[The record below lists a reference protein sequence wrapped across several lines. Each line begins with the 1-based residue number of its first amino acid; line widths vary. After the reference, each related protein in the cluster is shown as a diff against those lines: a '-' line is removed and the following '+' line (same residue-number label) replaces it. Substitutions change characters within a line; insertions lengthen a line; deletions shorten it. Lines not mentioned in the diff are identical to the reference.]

1 MSRFAEIADRCGDDN
16 FKKIYTITSD
26 KITKSECVED
36 GVPKTPLSFTD
47 TEVEEIKNLQFETV
61 KTNYTADG
69 GYKTLDDV
77 KKEVSIDVERMK
89 KNIVNDGFYNPGSG
103 IGTEV
108 DVGNW
113 GRPYEPLLIGP
124 YDASAMYSSGGL
136 SQIIIDKKSRGLCI
150 SGYEFSSNA
159 MEAQELFELRDYAES
174 LGFSSIIGQAA
185 RDSLLFGGS
194 VIYPIFK
201 GDKPITTA
209 MNLKKLLDT
218 KILKKG
224 CIDYFVEAD
233 RWNITVVPDYNLSA
247 KDYMSPT
254 TFLVPI
260 SGIEVNSDRA
270 AFIRTKPLPY
280 WSAIRQLGWGA
291 SDITGWA
298 KSLIGYEIMAMSLPI
313 MCQQMSLLVHTLPL
327 DGIIAQNGVKAAKAW
342 QKENEREMRDW
353 SILNPKAINSYGE
366 ISVVNRNYSGFDSLI
381 DAIRKDIAAK
391 SGLPESLLFY
401 SMPNG
406 IFNKSEDDVMLKQSE
421 TIKLIQQMVAPCVQK
436 LIPLLAISLFGCRGK
451 SDLEKYQS
459 IKISFDTPVVS
470 NPQKKADV
478 ALKMAQAIQLLYVT
492 GFDKGS
498 AVNIVSKVIGEVE
511 MPTDMSTIFN
521 QETEKDKDKDAN
533 RNVEQSNE
541 KEMQENNSGVP
552 VDKDNGKRPV

>member
-1 MSRFAEIADRCGDDN
+1 MSRFAEIADRCKDEN
-16 FKKIYTITSD
+16 FKKIYQIASGKIDSQEGVSD
-26 KITKSECVED
+26 SKRSPV
-36 GVPKTPLSFTD
+36 SFSNS
-47 TEVEEIKNLQFETV
+47 EVEEIKDLQYETV
-61 KTNYTADG
+61 KANYVADG
-69 GYKTLDDV
+69 GFKTVEDL
-77 KKEVSIDVERMK
+77 KKEVTIDTNKAIQSIMK
-89 KNIVNDGFYNPGSG
+89 DGFYNPGSR
-103 IGTEV
+103 IGTDV

-113 GRPYEPLLIGP
+113 GRPYEPLLVGP

-136 SQIIIDKKSRGLCI
+136 TQIIIDKKSRGLCI
-150 SGYEFSSNA
+150 SGYEFTSGAMDSS
-159 MEAQELFELRDYAES
+159 ELLELRDYAES
-174 LGFSSIIGQAA
+174 LGFSSIIAQGA

-194 VIYPIFK
+194 AIYPIFK
-201 GDKPITTA
+201 GDNPVTTA
-209 MNLKKLLDT
+209 MTFKQLMDAKLL
-218 KILKKG
+218 KRG
-224 CIDYFVEAD
+224 CIDYFAEAD
-233 RWNITVVPDYNLSA
+233 RWNMTVVPDYDLSA
-247 KDYMSPT
+247 KDYLNPS

-270 AFIRTKPLPY
+270 SFIRTKPLPY

-381 DAIRKDIAAK
+381 DAIRKDVAAK

-421 TIKLIQQMVAPCVQK
+421 TIKLIQQVVAPCVQK
-436 LIPLLAISLFGCRGK
+436 LIPILAISYFGCRGQK
-451 SDLEKYQS
+451 ELERYQS

-492 GFDKGS
+492 GFDKGQ

-511 MPTDMSTIFN
+511 MPSDMSSIFN
-521 QETEKDKDKDAN
+521 SETEKDVKEN
-533 RNVEQSNE
+533 TE
-541 KEMQENNSGVP
+541 KPEGENNTGVP
-552 VDKDNGKRPV
+552 EDNDQGRRPV

>member
-1 MSRFAEIADRCGDDN
+1 MSRFAEIADRCNDEN
-16 FKKIYTITSD
+16 FKKIYQIASG
-26 KITKSECVED
+26 KIDTAT
-36 GVPKTPLSFTD
+36 GVNDSQPKAPVSFTD
-47 TEVEEIKNLQFETV
+47 SEIAEIKDLQFETV
-61 KTNYTADG
+61 KTNYVKDG
-69 GYKTLDDV
+69 GFRTIDDLR
-77 KKEVSIDVERMK
+77 KEVSIDVSKAKQSIMQ
-89 KNIVNDGFYNPGSG
+89 DGFYNPGSG
-103 IGTEV
+103 IGTDI

-113 GRPYEPLLIGP
+113 GTPYEPLLVGP

-136 SQIIIDKKSRGLCI
+136 TQIIIDKKSRGLCI
-150 SGYEFSSNA
+150 SGYEFTSGALQSS
-159 MEAQELFELRDYAES
+159 ELMELRDYAES
-174 LGFSSIIGQAA
+174 LGFSSIIAQAA

-194 VIYPIFK
+194 SIYPILK
-201 GDKPITTA
+201 GDTPITTA
-209 MNLKKLLDT
+209 MNFKQLLATKLLT
-218 KILKKG
+218 KG
-224 CIDYFVEAD
+224 CIDYFAEAD
-233 RWNITVVPDYNLSA
+233 RWNMTVVPDYDLSA
-247 KDYMSPT
+247 KDYLNPA

-260 SGIEVNSDRA
+260 SGIEVNSERT
-270 AFIRTKPLPY
+270 AFVRTKPLPY
-280 WSAIRQLGWGA
+280 WSAIRQIGWGA
-291 SDITGWA
+291 SDIVSWA

-381 DAIRKDIAAK
+381 DAIRKDVAAK

-421 TIKLIQQMVAPCVQK
+421 TIKLIQQVVAPCVQK
-436 LIPLLAISLFGCRGK
+436 LIPILAISYFGYRGQK
-451 SDLEKYQS
+451 DLEKYRS

-511 MPTDMSTIFN
+511 MPSDMSSIFN
-521 QETEKDKDKDAN
+521 TETEKQVKEN
-533 RNVEQSNE
+533 TE
-541 KEMQENNSGVP
+541 KPDSKNNTGIPNDSETGA
-552 VDKDNGKRPV
+552 RPQ

>member
-1 MSRFAEIADRCGDDN
+1 MVKNRFAKIADNCSDEN
-16 FKKIYTITSD
+16 FKKIYAMASVRMPDTEG
-26 KITKSECVED
+26 KGVKD
-36 GVPKTPLSFTD
+36 GKVSPASFTD
-47 TEVEEIKNLQFETV
+47 AEVREIKELQFETV
-61 KTNYTADG
+61 KANYTRDG
-69 GYKTLDDV
+69 TYQTLDDV
-77 KKEVSIDVERMK
+77 RKSVEIDVEKMK
-89 KNIVNDGFYNPGSG
+89 KKIVEDGFYNPGSG
-103 IGTEV
+103 IGTLS
-108 DVGNW
+108 DVGNC

-136 SQIIIDKKSRGLCI
+136 SQIIIDKKSRGLAI
-150 SGYEFSSNA
+150 SGYQFTSGA
-159 MEAQELFELRDYAES
+159 MDSQQLLELRDYAES
-174 LGFSSIIGQAA
+174 FGFASMIAQAA

-194 VIYPIFK
+194 SIYPIFK
-201 GDKPITTA
+201 GESPVTTPMSLRKLMDA
-209 MNLKKLLDT
+209 KMLKKN
-218 KILKKG
+218 
-224 CIDYFVEAD
+224 CIDYFAEAD
-233 RWNITVVPDYNLSA
+233 RWNMTVVPDYNLSA
-247 KDYMSPT
+247 KDYLNPAS
-254 TFLVPI
+254 FLVPI

-270 AFIRTKPLPY
+270 AFVRTKPLPY

-291 SDITGWA
+291 SDICGWA

-421 TIKLIQQMVAPCVQK
+421 TIKLIQQIVAPCVQK
-436 LIPLLAISLFGCRGK
+436 LIPILAVSCFGCK
-451 SDLEKYQS
+451 SQAEWEKYKS

-492 GFDKGS
+492 GFSKEDS
-498 AVNIVSKVIGEVE
+498 VSIVSKVIGEVE
-511 MPTDMSTIFN
+511 MPNDMSTIFGAATGKKE
-521 QETEKDKDKDAN
+521 ETGTE
-533 RNVEQSNE
+533 EPSNE
-541 KEMQENNSGVP
+541 AGVP
-552 VDKDNGKRPV
+552 QDRETGRRPQ

>member
-1 MSRFAEIADRCGDDN
+1 MSRFAEIADRCKDEN
-16 FKKIYTITSD
+16 FKKIYQIASGKIDTAVGVNDSQPRTPVSFSD
-26 KITKSECVED
+26 SEIAEMKD
-36 GVPKTPLSFTD
+36 
-47 TEVEEIKNLQFETV
+47 LQFETV
-61 KTNYTADG
+61 KANYVMDG
-69 GYKTLDDV
+69 GFKTIEDI
-77 KKEVSIDVERMK
+77 KKEVSIDVQKAKQSMMQ
-89 KNIVNDGFYNPGSG
+89 DGFYNPGSG
-103 IGTEV
+103 VGTDI

-113 GRPYEPLLIGP
+113 GRPYEPLLVGP

-136 SQIIIDKKSRGLCI
+136 TQIIIDKKSRGLCI
-150 SGYEFSSNA
+150 SGYEFTSGALDSQ
-159 MEAQELFELRDYAES
+159 MLLELRDYAES
-174 LGFSSIIGQAA
+174 LGFSSIIAQAA

-194 VIYPIFK
+194 VIYPILK
-201 GDKPITTA
+201 GDTPVTTA
-209 MNLKKLLDT
+209 MDFNKLLGS
-218 KILKKG
+218 KLLSKG
-224 CIDYFVEAD
+224 CIDYFAEAD
-233 RWNITVVPDYNLSA
+233 RWNITVVPDYDLSA
-247 KDYMSPT
+247 KDYLSPR

-260 SGIEVNSDRA
+260 SGIEICSDRA
-270 AFIRTKPLPY
+270 AFVRTKPLPY
-280 WSAIRQLGWGA
+280 WSAIRQLGWGG
-291 SDITGWA
+291 SDITSWA
-298 KSLIGYEIMAMSLPI
+298 KSLIGYEIMTMSLPI

-381 DAIRKDIAAK
+381 DAIRKDVSAK

-421 TIKLIQQMVAPCVQK
+421 TIKLIQQIVAPCVQK
-436 LIPLLAISLFGCRGK
+436 LIPLLAISYFGCRGK
-451 SDLEKYQS
+451 ADLEKYKS

-511 MPTDMSTIFN
+511 MPSDMSTIFGAETQKQIN
-521 QETEKDKDKDAN
+521 ENTEKPEGENSSGIPEDK
-533 RNVEQSNE
+533 
-541 KEMQENNSGVP
+541 ENGR
-552 VDKDNGKRPV
+552 RPV

>member
-1 MSRFAEIADRCGDDN
+1 MSRFAEIADRCKDEN
-16 FKKIYTITSD
+16 FKKIYQIASGKIDLQEGVSD
-26 KITKSECVED
+26 SKRSPV
-36 GVPKTPLSFTD
+36 SFSNS
-47 TEVEEIKNLQFETV
+47 EVEEIKDLQFETV
-61 KTNYTADG
+61 KANYVADG
-69 GYKTLDDV
+69 GFKTVEDLN
-77 KKEVSIDVERMK
+77 KEVTIDTNKAIQSIMK
-89 KNIVNDGFYNPGSG
+89 DGFYNPGSR
-103 IGTEV
+103 IGTDV

-113 GRPYEPLLIGP
+113 GRPYEPLLVGP

-136 SQIIIDKKSRGLCI
+136 TQIIIDKKSRGLCI
-150 SGYEFSSNA
+150 SGYEFTSGAMDSS
-159 MEAQELFELRDYAES
+159 ELLELRDYAES
-174 LGFSSIIGQAA
+174 LGFSSIIAQGA

-194 VIYPIFK
+194 AIYPIFK
-201 GDKPITTA
+201 GDNPVTTA
-209 MNLKKLLDT
+209 MTFKQLMDAKLL
-218 KILKKG
+218 KRG
-224 CIDYFVEAD
+224 CIDYFAEAD
-233 RWNITVVPDYNLSA
+233 RWNMTVVPDYDLSA
-247 KDYMSPT
+247 KDYLNPS

-270 AFIRTKPLPY
+270 SFIRTKPLPY

-366 ISVVNRNYSGFDSLI
+366 IAVVNRNYSGFDSLI
-381 DAIRKDIAAK
+381 DAIRKDVAAK

-421 TIKLIQQMVAPCVQK
+421 TIKLIQQVVAPCVQK
-436 LIPLLAISLFGCRGK
+436 LIPILAISYFGCRGQK
-451 SDLEKYQS
+451 DLEKYQS

-492 GFDKGS
+492 GFDKGA

-511 MPTDMSTIFN
+511 MPSDMSSIFN
-521 QETEKDKDKDAN
+521 SETEKEVKEN
-533 RNVEQSNE
+533 TE
-541 KEMQENNSGVP
+541 KPEGENNTGVP
-552 VDKDNGKRPV
+552 EDNEQGRRPV

>member
-1 MSRFAEIADRCGDDN
+1 MSRFAEIADKCRDEN
-16 FKKIYTITSD
+16 FKKIYQIASGRIDPQEGVSD
-26 KITKSECVED
+26 SNRKPV
-36 GVPKTPLSFTD
+36 SFTNS
-47 TEVEEIKNLQFETV
+47 EIEEIKDLQFQTV
-61 KTNYTADG
+61 QANYTADG
-69 GYKTLDDV
+69 GFKTVEDL
-77 KKEVSIDVERMK
+77 KKEVTIDTNKAIQSIMK
-89 KNIVNDGFYNPGSG
+89 DGFYNPGSK
-103 IGTEV
+103 IGTDV

-113 GRPYEPLLIGP
+113 GRPYEPLLVGP

-136 SQIIIDKKSRGLCI
+136 TQIIIDKKSRGLCI
-150 SGYEFSSNA
+150 SGYEFTSGAMDSS
-159 MEAQELFELRDYAES
+159 ELLELRDYAES
-174 LGFSSIIGQAA
+174 LGFSSIIAQGA
-185 RDSLLFGGS
+185 RDSLLFGGAS
-194 VIYPIFK
+194 IYPIFK
-201 GDKPITTA
+201 GDNPVTTA
-209 MNLKKLLDT
+209 MTFKQLMDTKLL
-218 KILKKG
+218 KRG
-224 CIDYFVEAD
+224 CIDYFAEAD
-233 RWNITVVPDYNLSA
+233 RWNMTVVPDYDLSA
-247 KDYMSPT
+247 KDYLNPS

-270 AFIRTKPLPY
+270 SFIRTKPLPY

-381 DAIRKDIAAK
+381 DAIRKDVAAK

-421 TIKLIQQMVAPCVQK
+421 TIKLIQQVVAPCVQK
-436 LIPLLAISLFGCRGK
+436 LIPILAISYFGCRGQK
-451 SDLEKYQS
+451 DLEKYQS

-492 GFDKGS
+492 GFDKGQ

-511 MPTDMSTIFN
+511 MPSDMSSIFN
-521 QETEKDKDKDAN
+521 SETEKEVKEN
-533 RNVEQSNE
+533 TE
-541 KEMQENNSGVP
+541 KPEGENNTGVP
-552 VDKDNGKRPV
+552 NDVETGRRPQ

>member
-1 MSRFAEIADRCGDDN
+1 MSRFAEIADRCQDEN
-16 FKKIYTITSD
+16 FKKIYQIASGRIDTQEGVSD
-26 KITKSECVED
+26 SHRKPV
-36 GVPKTPLSFTD
+36 SFTNS
-47 TEVEEIKNLQFETV
+47 EVEEIKDLQYETV
-61 KTNYTADG
+61 KANYVADG
-69 GYKTLDDV
+69 GFKTIDDL
-77 KKEVSIDVERMK
+77 KKEVTIDTNKAIQSIMK
-89 KNIVNDGFYNPGSG
+89 DGFYNPGSG
-103 IGTEV
+103 IGTQV

-113 GRPYEPLLIGP
+113 GRPYEPLLVGP

-136 SQIIIDKKSRGLCI
+136 TQIIIDKKSRGLCI
-150 SGYEFSSNA
+150 SGYEFTSGA
-159 MEAQELFELRDYAES
+159 MESSELMELRDYAES
-174 LGFSSIIGQAA
+174 LGFSSIIAQAA
-185 RDSLLFGGS
+185 RDSLLFGGAS
-194 VIYPIFK
+194 IYPIFK
-201 GDKPITTA
+201 GDNPVTTA
-209 MNLKKLLDT
+209 MSFKQLLETKL
-218 KILKKG
+218 LKKG
-224 CIDYFVEAD
+224 CIDYFAEAD
-233 RWNITVVPDYNLSA
+233 RWNMTVVPDYDLSA
-247 KDYMSPT
+247 KDYLSPA

-270 AFIRTKPLPY
+270 SFVRTKPLPY

-381 DAIRKDIAAK
+381 DAIRKDVAAK

-421 TIKLIQQMVAPCVQK
+421 TIKLIQQVVAPCVQK
-436 LIPLLAISLFGCRGK
+436 LIPILAISYFGCRGQK
-451 SDLEKYQS
+451 DLDKYRS

-511 MPTDMSTIFN
+511 MPSDMSSIFN
-521 QETEKDKDKDAN
+521 TETEKQVKENTEKP
-533 RNVEQSNE
+533 EGENE
-541 KEMQENNSGVP
+541 TGVP
-552 VDKDNGKRPV
+552 EDKENGRRPV

>member
-1 MSRFAEIADRCGDDN
+1 MVKNRFAKIADNCSDEN
-16 FKKIYTITSD
+16 FKKIYAMAAGRMPDTEG
-26 KITKSECVED
+26 KGVKD
-36 GVPKTPLSFTD
+36 GKVSPASFTD
-47 TEVEEIKNLQFETV
+47 AEVREIKELQFETV
-61 KTNYTADG
+61 KANYTRDG
-69 GYKTLDDV
+69 TYQTLDDV
-77 KKEVSIDVERMK
+77 RKSVEIDVDKMK
-89 KNIVNDGFYNPGSG
+89 KQIVEDGFYNPGSG
-103 IGTEV
+103 IGTLS

-124 YDASAMYSSGGL
+124 YDAAAMYSSGGL
-136 SQIIIDKKSRGLCI
+136 SQIIIDKKSRGLAI
-150 SGYEFSSNA
+150 SGYQFTSGALDSN
-159 MEAQELFELRDYAES
+159 QLLELRDYAES
-174 LGFSSIIGQAA
+174 FGFASMIAQAA
-185 RDSLLFGGS
+185 RDSLLFGGAS
-194 VIYPIFK
+194 IYPIFK
-201 GDKPITTA
+201 GESPVTTP
-209 MNLKKLLDT
+209 MSLKKLMDA
-218 KILKKG
+218 KILKKN
-224 CIDYFVEAD
+224 CIDYFAEAD
-233 RWNITVVPDYNLSA
+233 RWNMTVVPDYNLSA
-247 KDYMSPT
+247 KDYLNPA

-270 AFIRTKPLPY
+270 AFVRTKPLPY

-291 SDITGWA
+291 SDICGWA

-421 TIKLIQQMVAPCVQK
+421 TIKLIQQTVAPCVQK
-436 LIPLLAISLFGCRGK
+436 LIPLLAVSCFGCK
-451 SDLEKYQS
+451 SQSEWEKYKS

-492 GFDKGS
+492 GFSKEDS
-498 AVNIVSKVIGEVE
+498 VNIVSKVIGEVE
-511 MPTDMSTIFN
+511 MPNDMSTIFGAATKKPE
-521 QETEKDKDKDAN
+521 ETGTE
-533 RNVEQSNE
+533 EPSNE
-541 KEMQENNSGVP
+541 AGVP
-552 VDKDNGKRPV
+552 QDPETGRRPQ

>member
-1 MSRFAEIADRCGDDN
+1 MSNRFAQIADRCKDEN
-16 FKKIYTITSD
+16 FKKIYQIASGKIDPVSGVNDERPSTPVSFSD
-26 KITKSECVED
+26 SEIA
-36 GVPKTPLSFTD
+36 
-47 TEVEEIKNLQFETV
+47 EIKDLQFETV
-61 KTNYTADG
+61 KANYVSDG
-69 GYKTLDDV
+69 GFKTIEDL
-77 KKEVSIDVERMK
+77 KKEVSIDVAK
-89 KNIVNDGFYNPGSG
+89 AKASFVKDGFYNPGSG

-113 GRPYEPLLIGP
+113 GKPYEPLLVGP

-136 SQIIIDKKSRGLCI
+136 TQIIIDKKSRGLCI
-150 SGYEFSSNA
+150 SGYEFTSGA
-159 MEAQELFELRDYAES
+159 MESSELMELRDYAES
-174 LGFSSIIGQAA
+174 LGFSSIIAQGA
-185 RDSLLFGGS
+185 RDSLLFGGAS
-194 VIYPIFK
+194 IYPIFK
-201 GDKPITTA
+201 GDSPVTTA
-209 MNLKKLLDT
+209 MTFEQLLATKLLR
-218 KILKKG
+218 KG
-224 CIDYFVEAD
+224 CIDYFAEAD
-233 RWNITVVPDYNLSA
+233 RWNMTVVPDYDLSA
-247 KDYMSPT
+247 KDYLNPS

-270 AFIRTKPLPY
+270 SFIRTKPLPY

-291 SDITGWA
+291 SDICGWA

-381 DAIRKDIAAK
+381 DAIRKDVAAK

-421 TIKLIQQMVAPCVQK
+421 TIKLIQQVVAPCVQK
-436 LIPLLAISLFGCRGK
+436 LIPILAISYFGCRGQK
-451 SDLEKYQS
+451 DLDKYRS

-511 MPTDMSTIFN
+511 MPSDMSTIFN
-521 QETEKDKDKDAN
+521 SE
-533 RNVEQSNE
+533 NE
-541 KEMQENNSGVP
+541 KQIKENTERPEGENETGVP
-552 VDKDNGKRPV
+552 EDKEQGRRPV

>member
-1 MSRFAEIADRCGDDN
+1 MSRFAEIADRCKDEN
-16 FKKIYTITSD
+16 FKKIYQIASD
-26 KITKSECVED
+26 KIDSQE
-36 GVPKTPLSFTD
+36 GVSDSKRSPVSFSNS
-47 TEVEEIKNLQFETV
+47 EVEEIKDLQYETV
-61 KTNYTADG
+61 KANYVADG
-69 GYKTLDDV
+69 GFKTVEDL
-77 KKEVSIDVERMK
+77 KKEVTIDTNKAIQSIMK
-89 KNIVNDGFYNPGSG
+89 DGFYNPGSR
-103 IGTEV
+103 IGTDV

-113 GRPYEPLLIGP
+113 GRPYEPLLVGP

-136 SQIIIDKKSRGLCI
+136 TQIIIDKKSRGLCI
-150 SGYEFSSNA
+150 SGYEFTSGAMDSS
-159 MEAQELFELRDYAES
+159 ELLELRDYAES
-174 LGFSSIIGQAA
+174 LGFSSIIAQGA

-194 VIYPIFK
+194 AIYPIFK
-201 GDKPITTA
+201 GDNPVTTA
-209 MNLKKLLDT
+209 MTFKQLMDTKLL
-218 KILKKG
+218 KRG
-224 CIDYFVEAD
+224 CIDYFAEAD
-233 RWNITVVPDYNLSA
+233 RWNMTVVPDYDLSA
-247 KDYMSPT
+247 KDYLNPS

-270 AFIRTKPLPY
+270 SFIRTKPLPY

-381 DAIRKDIAAK
+381 DAIRKDVAAK

-421 TIKLIQQMVAPCVQK
+421 TIKLIQQVVAPCVQK
-436 LIPLLAISLFGCRGK
+436 LIPILAISYFGCRGQK
-451 SDLEKYQS
+451 DLEKYQS

-492 GFDKGS
+492 GFDKGQ

-511 MPTDMSTIFN
+511 MPSDMSSIFN
-521 QETEKDKDKDAN
+521 SETEKDVKEN
-533 RNVEQSNE
+533 TNTPEETNE
-541 KEMQENNSGVP
+541 TGVP
-552 VDKDNGKRPV
+552 EDNERGRRPV

>member
-1 MSRFAEIADRCGDDN
+1 MSRFAEIADKCKDEN
-16 FKKIYTITSD
+16 FKKIYQIASGRFDSQEGVSD
-26 KITKSECVED
+26 SQRKPV
-36 GVPKTPLSFTD
+36 SFTNS
-47 TEVEEIKNLQFETV
+47 EVEEIKDLQYETV
-61 KTNYTADG
+61 KANFVADG
-69 GYKTLDDV
+69 GFKTIEDI
-77 KKEVSIDVERMK
+77 KKEVTIDTNKAIQSIMK
-89 KNIVNDGFYNPGSG
+89 DGFYNPGSG
-103 IGTEV
+103 IGTDV

-113 GRPYEPLLIGP
+113 GRPYEPLLVGP

-136 SQIIIDKKSRGLCI
+136 TQIIIDKKSRGLCI
-150 SGYEFSSNA
+150 SGYEFTSGA
-159 MEAQELFELRDYAES
+159 MESTELMELRDYAES
-174 LGFSSIIGQAA
+174 LGFSSIIAQAA

-194 VIYPIFK
+194 SIYPIFK
-201 GDKPITTA
+201 GDNPVTTA
-209 MNLKKLLDT
+209 MTFKQLLETKL
-218 KILKKG
+218 LKKG
-224 CIDYFVEAD
+224 CIDYFAEAD
-233 RWNITVVPDYNLSA
+233 RWNMTVVPDYDLSA
-247 KDYMSPT
+247 KDYLAPA

-270 AFIRTKPLPY
+270 AFVRTKPLPY

-381 DAIRKDIAAK
+381 DAIRKDVAAK

-421 TIKLIQQMVAPCVQK
+421 TIKLIQQVVAPCIQK
-436 LIPLLAISLFGCRGK
+436 LIPILAISYFGCRGQK
-451 SDLEKYQS
+451 DLDKYRS

-511 MPTDMSTIFN
+511 MPSDMSSIFN
-521 QETEKDKDKDAN
+521 TETEKQVKENTEKP
-533 RNVEQSNE
+533 EGENE
-541 KEMQENNSGVP
+541 TGVP
-552 VDKDNGKRPV
+552 EDKENGRRPV

>member
-1 MSRFAEIADRCGDDN
+1 MSRFAEIADRCKDEN
-16 FKKIYTITSD
+16 FKKIYQIASG
-26 KITKSECVED
+26 KIDTVT
-36 GVPKTPLSFTD
+36 GVNDSQPKAPVSFTD
-47 TEVEEIKNLQFETV
+47 SEIEEIKNLQFETV
-61 KTNYTADG
+61 KANYISDG
-69 GYKTLDDV
+69 GFKTLEDV
-77 KKEVSIDVERMK
+77 KKEVSIDVQKMK
-89 KNIVNDGFYNPGSG
+89 QSVMQDGFYNPGSG
-103 IGTEV
+103 IGTGI

-113 GRPYEPLLIGP
+113 GKPYEPLLVGP

-136 SQIIIDKKSRGLCI
+136 TQIIIDKKSRGLCI
-150 SGYEFSSNA
+150 SGYEFASGAMNSS
-159 MEAQELFELRDYAES
+159 ELMELRDYAES
-174 LGFSSIIGQAA
+174 LGFSSIIAQAA

-201 GDKPITTA
+201 GDTPITTA
-209 MNLKKLLDT
+209 MNLKQLMASKLLT
-218 KILKKG
+218 KG
-224 CIDYFVEAD
+224 CIDYFAEAD
-233 RWNITVVPDYNLSA
+233 RWNVTVVPDYNLSA
-247 KDYMSPT
+247 KDYLAPA

-260 SGIEVNSDRA
+260 SGIEVNSERS
-270 AFIRTKPLPY
+270 AFVRTKPLPY
-280 WSAIRQLGWGA
+280 WSAIRQIGWGA
-291 SDITGWA
+291 SDITSWA

-366 ISVVNRNYSGFDSLI
+366 ITVVNRNYSGFDSLI
-381 DAIRKDIAAK
+381 DAIRKDVAAK

-421 TIKLIQQMVAPCVQK
+421 TIKLIQQVVAPCVQK
-436 LIPLLAISLFGCRGK
+436 LIPILAISYFGCRGQK
-451 SDLEKYQS
+451 DLERYRS
-459 IKISFDTPVVS
+459 IKLSFDTPVVS

-511 MPTDMSTIFN
+511 MPSDMSSIFN
-521 QETEKDKDKDAN
+521 AETEKQVKEN
-533 RNVEQSNE
+533 TE
-541 KEMQENNSGVP
+541 KPEGENTTGVP
-552 VDKDNGKRPV
+552 NDTETGRRPQ

>member
-1 MSRFAEIADRCGDDN
+1 MSRFAQIADRCSDAN
-16 FKKIYTITSD
+16 FKKIYQIASG
-26 KITKSECVED
+26 KIDRAV
-36 GVPKTPLSFTD
+36 GVNDSQPRTPVSFTD
-47 TEVEEIKNLQFETV
+47 SEIAEIKDLQFETV

-69 GYKTLDDV
+69 GFKTIDDL
-77 KKEVSIDVERMK
+77 KKEVSIDVQKAKQSIMQ
-89 KNIVNDGFYNPGSG
+89 DGFYNPGSG
-103 IGTEV
+103 IGTDI

-113 GRPYEPLLIGP
+113 GRPYEPLLVGP

-136 SQIIIDKKSRGLCI
+136 TQIIIDKKSRGLCI
-150 SGYEFSSNA
+150 SGYEFTSGA
-159 MEAQELFELRDYAES
+159 MDSGALMELRDYAES
-174 LGFSSIIGQAA
+174 LGFSSIIAQAA

-194 VIYPIFK
+194 SIYPILK
-201 GDKPITTA
+201 GDSPVTTA
-209 MNLKKLLDT
+209 MSFRQLLGAKLLT
-218 KILKKG
+218 KG
-224 CIDYFVEAD
+224 CIDYFAEAD
-233 RWNITVVPDYNLSA
+233 RWNMTVVPDYNLSA
-247 KDYMSPT
+247 KDYLNPS

-270 AFIRTKPLPY
+270 AFVRTKPLPY

-291 SDITGWA
+291 SDITSWA

-381 DAIRKDIAAK
+381 DAIRKDVAAK

-421 TIKLIQQMVAPCVQK
+421 TIKLIQQVVAPCVQK
-436 LIPLLAISLFGCRGK
+436 LIPILAISYFGYRGQK
-451 SDLEKYQS
+451 DIEKYKS

-492 GFDKGS
+492 GFDKAS

-511 MPTDMSTIFN
+511 MPSDMSSIFSA
-521 QETEKDKDKDAN
+521 ETEKQ
-533 RNVEQSNE
+533 V
-541 KEMQENNSGVP
+541 KENTERPEGENTTGVP
-552 VDKDNGKRPV
+552 NDTETGRRPQ

>member
-1 MSRFAEIADRCGDDN
+1 MSRFAEIADKCRDEN
-16 FKKIYTITSD
+16 FKKIYQIASGRIDPQEGVSD
-26 KITKSECVED
+26 SNRKPV
-36 GVPKTPLSFTD
+36 SFTNS
-47 TEVEEIKNLQFETV
+47 EIEEIKDLQFQTV
-61 KTNYTADG
+61 QANYTADG
-69 GYKTLDDV
+69 GFKTVEDL
-77 KKEVSIDVERMK
+77 KKEVTIDTNKAIQSIMK
-89 KNIVNDGFYNPGSG
+89 DGFYNPGSK
-103 IGTEV
+103 IGTDV

-113 GRPYEPLLIGP
+113 GRPYEPLLVGP

-136 SQIIIDKKSRGLCI
+136 TQIIIDKKSRGLCI
-150 SGYEFSSNA
+150 SGYEFTSGAMDSS
-159 MEAQELFELRDYAES
+159 ELLELRDYAES
-174 LGFSSIIGQAA
+174 LGFSSIIAQGA

-194 VIYPIFK
+194 AIYPIFK
-201 GDKPITTA
+201 GDNPVTTA
-209 MNLKKLLDT
+209 MTFKQLMDAKLL
-218 KILKKG
+218 KRG
-224 CIDYFVEAD
+224 CIDYFAEAD
-233 RWNITVVPDYNLSA
+233 RWNMTVVPDYDLSA
-247 KDYMSPT
+247 KDYLNPS

-270 AFIRTKPLPY
+270 SFIRTKPLPY

-381 DAIRKDIAAK
+381 DAIRKDVAAK

-421 TIKLIQQMVAPCVQK
+421 TIKLIQQVVAPCVQK
-436 LIPLLAISLFGCRGK
+436 LIPILAISYFGCRGQK
-451 SDLEKYQS
+451 DLEKYQS

-492 GFDKGS
+492 GFDKGQ

-511 MPTDMSTIFN
+511 MPSDMSSIFN
-521 QETEKDKDKDAN
+521 SETEKEVKEN
-533 RNVEQSNE
+533 TE
-541 KEMQENNSGVP
+541 KPEGENNTGVP
-552 VDKDNGKRPV
+552 NDVETGRRPQ

>member
-1 MSRFAEIADRCGDDN
+1 MSRFAEIADRCKDEN
-16 FKKIYTITSD
+16 FKKIYQIASGKIDSQEGVSD
-26 KITKSECVED
+26 SKRSPV
-36 GVPKTPLSFTD
+36 SFSNS
-47 TEVEEIKNLQFETV
+47 EVEEIKDLQYETV
-61 KTNYTADG
+61 KANYVADG
-69 GYKTLDDV
+69 GFKTVDDL
-77 KKEVSIDVERMK
+77 KKEVTIDTNKATQSIMK
-89 KNIVNDGFYNPGSG
+89 DGFYNPGSG
-103 IGTEV
+103 IGTDI

-113 GRPYEPLLIGP
+113 GRPYEPLLVGP

-136 SQIIIDKKSRGLCI
+136 TQIIIDKKSRGLCI
-150 SGYEFSSNA
+150 SGYEFTSGA
-159 MEAQELFELRDYAES
+159 MESSELMELRDYAES
-174 LGFSSIIGQAA
+174 LGFSSIIAQAA

-194 VIYPIFK
+194 SIYPIFK
-201 GDKPITTA
+201 GDNPVTTA
-209 MNLKKLLDT
+209 MTFKQLLETKLL
-218 KILKKG
+218 KRG
-224 CIDYFVEAD
+224 CIDYFAEAD
-233 RWNITVVPDYNLSA
+233 RWNMTVVPDYDLSA
-247 KDYMSPT
+247 KDYLNPS

-270 AFIRTKPLPY
+270 SFVRTKPLPY
-280 WSAIRQLGWGA
+280 WSAIRQIGWGA

-381 DAIRKDIAAK
+381 DAIRKDVAAK

-421 TIKLIQQMVAPCVQK
+421 TIKLIQQVVAPCVQK
-436 LIPLLAISLFGCRGK
+436 LIPILAISYFGYRGQK
-451 SDLEKYQS
+451 DLEKYQS

-511 MPTDMSTIFN
+511 MPSDMSSIFN
-521 QETEKDKDKDAN
+521 TETEKEVKEN
-533 RNVEQSNE
+533 TE
-541 KEMQENNSGVP
+541 KPEGENNTGVP
-552 VDKDNGKRPV
+552 EDNENGRRPV

>member
-1 MSRFAEIADRCGDDN
+1 MSRFAEIADRCKDEN
-16 FKKIYTITSD
+16 FKKIYQIASG
-26 KITKSECVED
+26 KIDSVT
-36 GVPKTPLSFTD
+36 GVNDSQPETPVSFTD
-47 TEVEEIKNLQFETV
+47 SEIAEIKNLQFETV
-61 KTNYTADG
+61 KTNYVADG
-69 GYKTLDDV
+69 GFKTLDDL
-77 KKEVSIDVERMK
+77 KKEVSIDVQKAKQSIMQ
-89 KNIVNDGFYNPGSG
+89 DGFYNPGSG
-103 IGTEV
+103 IGTEI

-113 GRPYEPLLIGP
+113 GRPYEPLLVGP

-136 SQIIIDKKSRGLCI
+136 TQIIIDKKSRGLCI
-150 SGYEFSSNA
+150 SGYEFTSGA
-159 MEAQELFELRDYAES
+159 MQSGELMELRDYAES
-174 LGFSSIIGQAA
+174 LGFSSIVAQAA

-194 VIYPIFK
+194 SIYPIFK
-201 GDKPITTA
+201 GDTPVTTV
-209 MNLKKLLDT
+209 MNFNQLLGSKLL
-218 KILKKG
+218 KRG
-224 CIDYFVEAD
+224 CIDYFAEAD
-233 RWNITVVPDYNLSA
+233 RWNMTVVPDYNLSA
-247 KDYMSPT
+247 KDYLNPS

-270 AFIRTKPLPY
+270 AFVRTKPLPY

-291 SDITGWA
+291 SDITSWA

-353 SILNPKAINSYGE
+353 SILNPKTINSYGE

-381 DAIRKDIAAK
+381 DAIRKDVAAK

-421 TIKLIQQMVAPCVQK
+421 TIKLIQQVVAPCVQK
-436 LIPLLAISLFGCRGK
+436 LIPILAISYFGCRGQK
-451 SDLEKYQS
+451 DLEKYRS

-511 MPTDMSTIFN
+511 MPSDMSTIFN
-521 QETEKDKDKDAN
+521 SETEKQ
-533 RNVEQSNE
+533 V
-541 KEMQENNSGVP
+541 KENTERPEGENNAGVP
-552 VDKDNGKRPV
+552 NDTETGRRPQ

>member
-1 MSRFAEIADRCGDDN
+1 MSRFAEIADKCRDEN
-16 FKKIYTITSD
+16 FKKIYQIASGRIDPQEGVSD
-26 KITKSECVED
+26 SNRKPV
-36 GVPKTPLSFTD
+36 SFTNS
-47 TEVEEIKNLQFETV
+47 EVEEIKDLQYETV
-61 KTNYTADG
+61 KANYVADG
-69 GYKTLDDV
+69 GFKTVDDL
-77 KKEVSIDVERMK
+77 KKEVTIDTNKAIRSIMK
-89 KNIVNDGFYNPGSG
+89 DGFYNPGSG

-113 GRPYEPLLIGP
+113 GRPYEPLLVGP

-136 SQIIIDKKSRGLCI
+136 TQIIIDKKSRGLCI
-150 SGYEFSSNA
+150 SGYEFTSGA
-159 MEAQELFELRDYAES
+159 MESSELMELRDYAES
-174 LGFSSIIGQAA
+174 LGFSSIIAQAA

-194 VIYPIFK
+194 SIYPIFK
-201 GDKPITTA
+201 GDNPVTTA
-209 MNLKKLLDT
+209 MTFKQLLETKLL
-218 KILKKG
+218 KRG
-224 CIDYFVEAD
+224 CIDYFAEAD
-233 RWNITVVPDYNLSA
+233 RWNMTVVPDYDLSA
-247 KDYMSPT
+247 KDYLNPS

-270 AFIRTKPLPY
+270 SFVRTKPLPY

-381 DAIRKDIAAK
+381 DAIRKDVAAK

-421 TIKLIQQMVAPCVQK
+421 TIKLIQQVVAPCVQK
-436 LIPLLAISLFGCRGK
+436 LIPILAISYFGYRGQK
-451 SDLEKYQS
+451 DLEKYQS

-492 GFDKGS
+492 GFDKGA

-511 MPTDMSTIFN
+511 MPSDMSSIFN
-521 QETEKDKDKDAN
+521 TETEKEVKEN
-533 RNVEQSNE
+533 TE
-541 KEMQENNSGVP
+541 KPEGENNSGVP
-552 VDKDNGKRPV
+552 EDNENGRRPV

>member
-1 MSRFAEIADRCGDDN
+1 MSKRFATIADNCKDEN
-16 FKKIYTITSD
+16 FKKIYEIVSGRVDTA
-26 KITKSECVED
+26 C
-36 GVPKTPLSFTD
+36 GVNDEAPSKPVSFSND
-47 TEVEEIKNLQFETV
+47 EIEEIKDLQYETV
-61 KTNYTADG
+61 KANFVADG
-69 GYKTLDDV
+69 GFKTIEDL
-77 KKEVSIDVERMK
+77 KKEVTIDTNKAIQSIMK
-89 KNIVNDGFYNPGSG
+89 DGFYNPGSG
-103 IGTEV
+103 IGTDI

-113 GRPYEPLLIGP
+113 GRPYEPLLVGP

-136 SQIIIDKKSRGLCI
+136 TQIIIDKKSRGLCI
-150 SGYEFSSNA
+150 SGYEFTSGA
-159 MEAQELFELRDYAES
+159 MESSELMELRDYAES
-174 LGFSSIIGQAA
+174 LGFSSIIAQAA

-194 VIYPIFK
+194 SIYPIFK
-201 GDKPITTA
+201 GDNPVTTA
-209 MNLKKLLDT
+209 MNFKQLLETKLL
-218 KILKKG
+218 KRG
-224 CIDYFVEAD
+224 CIDYFAEAD
-233 RWNITVVPDYNLSA
+233 RWNMTVVPDYDLSA
-247 KDYMSPT
+247 KDYLNPS

-270 AFIRTKPLPY
+270 SFVRTKPLPY

-381 DAIRKDIAAK
+381 DAIRKDVAAK

-421 TIKLIQQMVAPCVQK
+421 TIKLIQQVVAPCVQK
-436 LIPLLAISLFGCRGK
+436 LIPILAISYFGYRGQK
-451 SDLEKYQS
+451 DLEKYQS

-492 GFDKGS
+492 GFDKGQ

-511 MPTDMSTIFN
+511 MPSDMSSIFN
-521 QETEKDKDKDAN
+521 TETEKQVKEN
-533 RNVEQSNE
+533 TE
-541 KEMQENNSGVP
+541 KPEGENNTGVP
-552 VDKDNGKRPV
+552 EDKENGRRPV

>member
-1 MSRFAEIADRCGDDN
+1 MSRFAEIADRCKDEN
-16 FKKIYTITSD
+16 FKKIYQIASGKIDSQEGVSD
-26 KITKSECVED
+26 SKQSPV
-36 GVPKTPLSFTD
+36 SFTNS
-47 TEVEEIKNLQFETV
+47 EVEEIKDLQFETV
-61 KTNYTADG
+61 KANYTADEG
-69 GYKTLDDV
+69 GFKTVEDL
-77 KKEVSIDVERMK
+77 KKEVTIDTNKAITSIMK
-89 KNIVNDGFYNPGSG
+89 DGFYNPGSG
-103 IGTEV
+103 IGTDI

-113 GRPYEPLLIGP
+113 GKPYEPLLIGP

-136 SQIIIDKKSRGLCI
+136 TQIIIDKKSRGLCI
-150 SGYEFSSNA
+150 SGYEFTSGAMDSS
-159 MEAQELFELRDYAES
+159 ELMELRDYAES
-174 LGFSSIIGQAA
+174 LGFSSIIAQAA

-194 VIYPIFK
+194 SIYPIFK
-201 GDKPITTA
+201 GDTPVTTA
-209 MNLKKLLDT
+209 MTFKQLLETKLL
-218 KILKKG
+218 KRG
-224 CIDYFVEAD
+224 CIDYFAEAD
-233 RWNITVVPDYNLSA
+233 RWNMTVVPDYDLSA
-247 KDYMSPT
+247 KDYLNPS

-270 AFIRTKPLPY
+270 SFIRTKPLPY

-381 DAIRKDIAAK
+381 DAIRKDVAAK

-421 TIKLIQQMVAPCVQK
+421 TIKLIQQVVAPCVQK
-436 LIPLLAISLFGCRGK
+436 LIPILAISYFGCRGQK
-451 SDLEKYQS
+451 DLEKYQS

-492 GFDKGS
+492 GFDKGQ

-511 MPTDMSTIFN
+511 MPSDMSSIFN
-521 QETEKDKDKDAN
+521 SETEKEVKEN
-533 RNVEQSNE
+533 TE
-541 KEMQENNSGVP
+541 KPEGENNTGVP
-552 VDKDNGKRPV
+552 EDNDNGRRPV

>member
-1 MSRFAEIADRCGDDN
+1 MSRFAEIADRCKDEN
-16 FKKIYTITSD
+16 FKKIYQIASG
-26 KITKSECVED
+26 KIDSKT
-36 GVPKTPLSFTD
+36 GVNDSQPKTPVSFTD
-47 TEVEEIKNLQFETV
+47 SEIAEIKDLQFETV
-61 KTNYTADG
+61 KTNYVADG
-69 GYKTLDDV
+69 GFKTLDDL
-77 KKEVSIDVERMK
+77 KKEVSIDVQKAKQSIMQ
-89 KNIVNDGFYNPGSG
+89 DGFYNPGSG
-103 IGTEV
+103 IGTEI

-113 GRPYEPLLIGP
+113 GRPYEPLLVGP

-136 SQIIIDKKSRGLCI
+136 TQIIIDKKSRGLCI
-150 SGYEFSSNA
+150 SGYEFTSGA
-159 MEAQELFELRDYAES
+159 MQSGELMELRDYAES
-174 LGFSSIIGQAA
+174 LGFSSIVAQAA

-194 VIYPIFK
+194 SIYPIFK
-201 GDKPITTA
+201 GDTPVTTA
-209 MNLKKLLDT
+209 MNFNQLLGSKLL
-218 KILKKG
+218 KRG
-224 CIDYFVEAD
+224 CIDYFAEAD
-233 RWNITVVPDYNLSA
+233 RWNITVVPDYDLSA
-247 KDYMSPT
+247 KDYLNPS

-270 AFIRTKPLPY
+270 AFVRTKPLPY

-291 SDITGWA
+291 SDITSWA

-381 DAIRKDIAAK
+381 DAIRKDVAAK

-421 TIKLIQQMVAPCVQK
+421 TIKLIQQVVAPCVQK
-436 LIPLLAISLFGCRGK
+436 LIPILAISYFGCRGQK
-451 SDLEKYQS
+451 DLEKYRS

-511 MPTDMSTIFN
+511 MPSDMSTIFN
-521 QETEKDKDKDAN
+521 SETEKQ
-533 RNVEQSNE
+533 V
-541 KEMQENNSGVP
+541 KENTERPEGENNAGVP
-552 VDKDNGKRPV
+552 NDTETGRRPQ

>member
-1 MSRFAEIADRCGDDN
+1 MSRFAEIADKCKDEN
-16 FKKIYTITSD
+16 FKKIYQIASGRFDTQEGVSD
-26 KITKSECVED
+26 SQRKPV
-36 GVPKTPLSFTD
+36 SFTNS
-47 TEVEEIKNLQFETV
+47 EVEEIKDLQYETV
-61 KTNYTADG
+61 KANYVADG
-69 GYKTLDDV
+69 GFKTIEDI
-77 KKEVSIDVERMK
+77 KKEVTIDTNKAIQSIMK
-89 KNIVNDGFYNPGSG
+89 DGFYNPGSG
-103 IGTEV
+103 IGTDV

-113 GRPYEPLLIGP
+113 GRPYEPLLVGP

-136 SQIIIDKKSRGLCI
+136 TQIIIDKKSRGLCI
-150 SGYEFSSNA
+150 SGYEFTSGA
-159 MEAQELFELRDYAES
+159 MESTELMELRDYAES
-174 LGFSSIIGQAA
+174 LGFSSIIAQAA

-194 VIYPIFK
+194 SIYPIFK
-201 GDKPITTA
+201 GDTPVTTA
-209 MNLKKLLDT
+209 MSFQQLLNAKL
-218 KILKKG
+218 LKKG
-224 CIDYFVEAD
+224 CIDYFAEAD
-233 RWNITVVPDYNLSA
+233 RWNMTVVPDYDLSA
-247 KDYMSPT
+247 KDYLSPA

-270 AFIRTKPLPY
+270 SFVRTKPLPY

-381 DAIRKDIAAK
+381 DAIRKDVAAK

-421 TIKLIQQMVAPCVQK
+421 TIKLIQQVVAPCVQK
-436 LIPLLAISLFGCRGK
+436 LIPILAISYFGCRGQK
-451 SDLEKYQS
+451 DLDKYRS

-511 MPTDMSTIFN
+511 MPSDMSSIFN
-521 QETEKDKDKDAN
+521 TETEKQVKEN
-533 RNVEQSNE
+533 TE
-541 KEMQENNSGVP
+541 KPEGENNTGVP
-552 VDKDNGKRPV
+552 EDKENGRRPV

>member
-1 MSRFAEIADRCGDDN
+1 MSRFAEIADKCIDEN
-16 FKKIYTITSD
+16 FKKIYQIASGRFDSQEGVSD
-26 KITKSECVED
+26 SNTKPV
-36 GVPKTPLSFTD
+36 SFTNS
-47 TEVEEIKNLQFETV
+47 EIEEIKDLQFQTV
-61 KTNYTADG
+61 QANYTADG
-69 GYKTLDDV
+69 GFKTVEDL
-77 KKEVSIDVERMK
+77 KKEVTIDTNKAIQSIMK
-89 KNIVNDGFYNPGSG
+89 DGFYNPGSG

-113 GRPYEPLLIGP
+113 GRPYEPLLVGP

-136 SQIIIDKKSRGLCI
+136 TQIIIDKKSRGLCI
-150 SGYEFSSNA
+150 SGYEFTSGA
-159 MEAQELFELRDYAES
+159 MESSELMELRDYAES
-174 LGFSSIIGQAA
+174 LGFSSIIAQAA
-185 RDSLLFGGS
+185 RDSLLFGGAS
-194 VIYPIFK
+194 IYPIFK
-201 GDKPITTA
+201 GDNPVTTA
-209 MNLKKLLDT
+209 MTFQQLLGAKLL
-218 KILKKG
+218 KRG
-224 CIDYFVEAD
+224 CIDYFAEAD
-233 RWNITVVPDYNLSA
+233 RWNMTVVPDYDLSA
-247 KDYMSPT
+247 KDYLNPS

-270 AFIRTKPLPY
+270 SFVRTKPLPY

-327 DGIIAQNGVKAAKAW
+327 DGIIAQNGVKAANAW
-342 QKENEREMRDW
+342 VKQNEKEMRDW

-381 DAIRKDIAAK
+381 DAIRKDVAAK

-421 TIKLIQQMVAPCVQK
+421 TIKLIQQVVAPCVQK
-436 LIPLLAISLFGCRGK
+436 LIPILAISYFGYRGQK
-451 SDLEKYQS
+451 DLEKYQS

-492 GFDKGS
+492 GFDKGA

-511 MPTDMSTIFN
+511 MPSDMSSIFN
-521 QETEKDKDKDAN
+521 TETEKEVKEN
-533 RNVEQSNE
+533 TE
-541 KEMQENNSGVP
+541 KPEGENNTGVP
-552 VDKDNGKRPV
+552 EDNENGRRPV

>member
-1 MSRFAEIADRCGDDN
+1 MSKRFATIADNCKDEN
-16 FKKIYTITSD
+16 FKKIYEIVSGRVDTA
-26 KITKSECVED
+26 C
-36 GVPKTPLSFTD
+36 GVNDEAPSKPVSFSND
-47 TEVEEIKNLQFETV
+47 EIEEIKDLQYETV
-61 KTNYTADG
+61 KANFVADG
-69 GYKTLDDV
+69 GFKTIEDL
-77 KKEVSIDVERMK
+77 KKEVTIDTNKAIQSIMK
-89 KNIVNDGFYNPGSG
+89 DGFYNPGSG
-103 IGTEV
+103 IGTDI

-113 GRPYEPLLIGP
+113 GRPYEPLLVGP

-136 SQIIIDKKSRGLCI
+136 TQIIIDKKSRGLCI
-150 SGYEFSSNA
+150 SGYEFTSGA
-159 MEAQELFELRDYAES
+159 MESSELMELRDYAES
-174 LGFSSIIGQAA
+174 LGFSSIIAQAA

-194 VIYPIFK
+194 SIYPIFK
-201 GDKPITTA
+201 GDNPVTTA
-209 MNLKKLLDT
+209 MTFKQLLETKL
-218 KILKKG
+218 LKKG
-224 CIDYFVEAD
+224 CIDYFAEAD
-233 RWNITVVPDYNLSA
+233 RWNMTVVPDYDLSA
-247 KDYMSPT
+247 KDYLSPA

-270 AFIRTKPLPY
+270 SFVRTKPLPY

-381 DAIRKDIAAK
+381 DAIRKDVAAK

-421 TIKLIQQMVAPCVQK
+421 TIKLIQQVVAPCVQK
-436 LIPLLAISLFGCRGK
+436 LIPILAISYFGYRGQK
-451 SDLEKYQS
+451 DLEKYQS

-511 MPTDMSTIFN
+511 MPSDMSSIFN
-521 QETEKDKDKDAN
+521 TETEKQVKEN
-533 RNVEQSNE
+533 TE
-541 KEMQENNSGVP
+541 KPEGENNTGVP
-552 VDKDNGKRPV
+552 EDKENGRRPV